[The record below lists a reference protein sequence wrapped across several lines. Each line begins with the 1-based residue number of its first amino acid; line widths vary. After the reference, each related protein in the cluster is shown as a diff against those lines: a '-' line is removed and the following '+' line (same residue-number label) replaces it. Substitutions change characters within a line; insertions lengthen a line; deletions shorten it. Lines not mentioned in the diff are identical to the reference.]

1 MTWGP
6 KKLTPETIGA
16 ASPAS
21 LIECPDS
28 ILEAPERAVLAF
40 DMAWVQ
46 WRSDFRRTVVA
57 SGILRRPWRSAFEA
71 DLIFSIV
78 SHRWLTGRPITLK
91 ELATYFEQFA
101 TAATVSRHID
111 DMEEAGMLARA
122 VDANDRRRFFL
133 MPTERLEVIGREFLQ
148 ARIRTMRE
156 YGFVWAGG
164 DAIDRKTATDPE

>member
-1 MTWGP
+1 MTSGP
-6 KKLTPETIGA
+6 KKLLPETIGA

-46 WRSDFRRTVVA
+46 WRSDFRRTIAA
-57 SGILRRPWRSAFEA
+57 SGILRRPWRSVFEA
-71 DLIFSIV
+71 DMMFSIV
-78 SHRWLTGRPITLK
+78 SHQWLIGRPITLK

-111 DMEEAGMLARA
+111 DMEDAGMLARA

-133 MPTERLEVIGREFLQ
+133 MPTERLEVIGRAFLQ
-148 ARIRTMRE
+148 ARVRTLRDH
-156 YGFVWAGG
+156 GFVWAG
-164 DAIDRKTATDPE
+164 DAAIDPKTAIDPA

>member
-1 MTWGP
+1 MTCEP
-6 KKLTPETIGA
+6 KRLLPETIGA
-16 ASPAS
+16 ASPKS
-21 LIECPDS
+21 LNDCPDS
-28 ILEAPERAVLAF
+28 ILEAPERAVLAL

-91 ELATYFEQFA
+91 ELASYFGQFA
-101 TAATVSRHID
+101 TEATVSRHID
-111 DMEEAGMLARA
+111 DMEEAGMMFRA
-122 VDANDRRRFFL
+122 VDTNDRRRFFL

-148 ARIRTMRE
+148 ARIRTMRDH
-156 YGFVWAGG
+156 GFVWAGAG
-164 DAIDRKTATDPE
+164 GIDSKTANDPE

>member
-6 KKLTPETIGA
+6 KKLSPEIIGA

-28 ILEAPERAVLAF
+28 ILDAPERAVLAF

-148 ARIRTMRE
+148 ARVRTMRE
-156 YGFVWAGG
+156 YGFVWAG
-164 DAIDRKTATDPE
+164 DAAIDPKTAIDPA

>member
-1 MTWGP
+1 MTWVP
-6 KKLTPETIGA
+6 KKLSPETIGA

-21 LIECPDS
+21 LIECPDT
-28 ILEAPERAVLAF
+28 ILDAPELAVLAL

-91 ELATYFEQFA
+91 ELASYFEQFA
-101 TAATVSRHID
+101 TEATVSRHID
-111 DMEEAGMLARA
+111 DMEEAGMMVRA
-122 VDANDRRRFFL
+122 VDTNDRRRFFL

-148 ARIRTMRE
+148 ARVRTMRDH
-156 YGFVWAGG
+156 GFVWVGA
-164 DAIDRKTATDPE
+164 DTIDQKTAIDPA

>member
-1 MTWGP
+1 MTSGP
-6 KKLTPETIGA
+6 KKLSPETIGA

-28 ILEAPERAVLAF
+28 ILDPPERAVLAF

-111 DMEEAGMLARA
+111 DMEEAGMLARD
-122 VDANDRRRFFL
+122 VDTNDRRRFFL

-148 ARIRTMRE
+148 ARVRTMRDH
-156 YGFVWAGG
+156 GFVWAG
-164 DAIDRKTATDPE
+164 DAAIDPKTAIDPA

>member
-1 MTWGP
+1 MTLGP
-6 KKLTPETIGA
+6 TKLSPETIGA
-16 ASPAS
+16 ASPES

-28 ILEAPERAVLAF
+28 ILDAPERAVLAH

-46 WRSDFRRTVVA
+46 WRSEFRRTVVA

-101 TAATVSRHID
+101 TEATVSRHID

-122 VDANDRRRFFL
+122 VDPNDRRRFFL
-133 MPTERLEVIGREFLQ
+133 MPTERLEIIGRAFLQ
-148 ARIRTMRE
+148 ARVRTMQAH
-156 YGFVWAGG
+156 GFVWRGVN
-164 DAIDRKTATDPE
+164 DIDSKTAIDPA